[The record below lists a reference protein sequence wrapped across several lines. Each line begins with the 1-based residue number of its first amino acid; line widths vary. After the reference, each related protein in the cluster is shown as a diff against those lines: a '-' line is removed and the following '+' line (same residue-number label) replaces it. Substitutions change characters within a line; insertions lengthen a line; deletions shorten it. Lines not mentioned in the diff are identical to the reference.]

1 VAKENPDKFIY
12 STQDAAEFFGV
23 HRDTMTDWANRGA
36 PKEGRGKWNIKAVME
51 WRFKTDSRLGEESA
65 VVRKLKAEADLKEIK
80 KQQEAIRLAVQ
91 EGKYIS
97 IEQTSRDLARLF
109 TSLKNGSI
117 LYVAGIHFV
126 SRQHKLKKMLRRY
139 VLYRRNI
146 FFILTERR
154 SFMTPEEFVV
164 YVDNLPDACI
174 DKRTAEEVIF
184 HLPKKKHTC
193 PACGS

>member
-1 VAKENPDKFIY
+1 MAKENSDKFIY

-23 HRDTMTDWANRGA
+23 HRDTMTDWANHGA

-51 WRFKTDSRLGEESA
+51 WRFKTDSKSGEESA

-109 TSLKNGSI
+109 TSLKNKLLAIGHK
-117 LYVAGIHFV
+117 VAVEVNGLDPEVAALANGVIEDCICEALEQLAEGGV
-126 SRQHKLKKMLRRY
+126 YGRKK
-139 VLYRRNI
+139 
-146 FFILTERR
+146 
-154 SFMTPEEFVV
+154 
-164 YVDNLPDACI
+164 
-174 DKRTAEEVIF
+174 
-184 HLPKKKHTC
+184 
-193 PACGS
+193 